1 MNKKFLALAAA
12 AGAYFL
18 FNTKKGNEVR
28 NTIAKKAGEVG
39 GQLKTKYQDYKGE
52 AAEKVDDAMA

>member
-28 NTIAKKAGEVG
+28 NNLTKKASEVG
-39 GQLKTKYQDYKGE
+39 GQLKTKYQDYKGQTQD
-52 AAEKVDDAMA
+52 KVDDAMA